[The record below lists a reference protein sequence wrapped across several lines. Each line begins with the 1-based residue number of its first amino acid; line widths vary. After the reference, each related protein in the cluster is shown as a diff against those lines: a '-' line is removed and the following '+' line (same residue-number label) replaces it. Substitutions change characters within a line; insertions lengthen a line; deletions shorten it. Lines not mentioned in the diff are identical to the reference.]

1 MELAGILVPLI
12 TPFTADDQ
20 VDRDALACLAHEVI
34 TDGATGI
41 VALGTTAEVAALDPD
56 ERATVIDI
64 VASVARER
72 HVPLIVGAGGSATA
86 ASVRALNELTPD
98 ISAALTLVPPFTR
111 PTEQG
116 VIEHFRVLAKASPV
130 PLVIYNVPY
139 RTALTLS
146 AETVLRIAEIPG
158 VIGTKHSVGAIDATT
173 IAIMNHRPD
182 GFAVLAGDDVLAGP
196 LLALGAEGGILA
208 SAHVRTAAYADL
220 VDAWAK
226 GDLDRARAL
235 GHRLADL
242 SAALFAEPN
251 PAVIKAVLHD
261 QGRIATPAVRLPHL
275 PASQTALESASGRLA
290 FAIP

>member
-1 MELAGILVPLI
+1 MNLTGIFVPLI

-20 VDRDALACLAHEVI
+20 VDRRSLAALAHEVL
-34 TDGATGI
+34 TDGATGL
-41 VALGTTAEVAALDPD
+41 VALGTTAEVATLDPQ
-56 ERATVIDI
+56 ERATVIEI
-64 VASVARER
+64 CAEVARER
-72 HVPLIVGAGGSATA
+72 HVPLIIGAGGNATA
-86 ASVRALNELTPD
+86 AAVRALNELPEAA
-98 ISAALTLVPPFTR
+98 AALTLVPPFTR
-111 PTEQG
+111 PSEEG
-116 VIEHFRVLAKASPV
+116 VVEHFRVLAKNSPV
-130 PLVIYNVPY
+130 PLIVYNVPY

-158 VIGTKHSVGAIDATT
+158 IIGTKHSVGALDAAT
-173 IAIMNHRPD
+173 IAILAHRPA

-208 SAHVRTAAYADL
+208 SAHVRTAAHVEL

-226 GDLDRARAL
+226 GDVERARVL

-261 QGRIATPAVRLPHL
+261 QGRIATPAVRLPLL
-275 PASQTALESASGRLA
+275 PASASALASASARLA
-290 FAIP
+290 FDLP